1 MERKKAKGRRVKRAD
16 GLYFASCVD
25 YACLISRFLR
35 PKRDNFN
42 ISMSAP
48 EVLPLPLQLFTLKDG
63 VVASDSGQEAVNN
76 YAADFQGLRHF
87 GLKVGECLDLGA
99 PWMGTLQE
107 EDFTLNFAYFDAG
120 TDAKD
125 PGAGALIGERT
136 PMFELLTRANS
147 MEA

>member
-1 MERKKAKGRRVKRAD
+1 
-16 GLYFASCVD
+16 
-25 YACLISRFLR
+25 
-35 PKRDNFN
+35 
-42 ISMSAP
+42 MSAF
-48 EVLPLPLQLFTLKDG
+48 EVIPLPLQLFTLKDG

-87 GLKVGECLDLGA
+87 GQKVGECLELGA

-125 PGAGALIGERT
+125 PGAGALVGERV
-136 PMFELLTRANS
+136 PLFELLTRANS
-147 MEA
+147 LEA